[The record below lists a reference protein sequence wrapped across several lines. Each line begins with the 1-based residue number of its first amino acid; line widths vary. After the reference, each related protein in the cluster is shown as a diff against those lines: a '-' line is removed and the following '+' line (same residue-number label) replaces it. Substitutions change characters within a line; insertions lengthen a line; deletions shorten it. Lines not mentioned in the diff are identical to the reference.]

1 MQERRI
7 PPPPPPMRNMG
18 QFNRS
23 VEQQNTQN
31 IQNTQNNQLQFQN
44 LQNSQHKFE
53 QISEIKPENQTY
65 ENNAKK
71 KKGLSATGKMALLIL
86 GSIIG
91 ILGGLACLIL
101 LFI

>member
-7 PPPPPPMRNMG
+7 PPPPPPMRNVG
-18 QFNRS
+18 QINRP

-31 IQNTQNNQLQFQN
+31 NQPQFQN
-44 LQNSQHKFE
+44 SQNSQRKFE
-53 QISEIKPENQTY
+53 QISEIKPEIQTY

-71 KKGLSATGKMALLIL
+71 KKGISATGKMALLIL